1 MACVAP
7 ASVRCRAERDGLV
20 YDLCWVGEILDWSA
34 GPTLKHMARTPQTQ
48 LKETM
53 GVDPPMRE
61 GERER
66 TGMGYTRLGELEL
79 VTREERDDRTPPTTS
94 LVLGLSMLS
103 SSDAPVNRSQYR
115 SSMPARACP
124 SPQLM
129 RRVISESDREVR
141 ARRSSSVVGRRLW
154 NWYNSAR
161 TISEA

>member
-1 MACVAP
+1 MG
-7 ASVRCRAERDGLV
+7 ERKSGLG
-20 YDLCWVGEILDWSA
+20 CWPHIEAYGQNT
-34 GPTLKHMARTPQTQ
+34 PTHLNEAI
-48 LKETM
+48 

-66 TGMGYTRLGELEL
+66 TGMGDTRLGELEL

-129 RRVISESDREVR
+129 RRVISESDREAR
-141 ARRSSSVVGRRLW
+141 ARRSGSVVA
-154 NWYNSAR
+154 SAFVELVQQR
-161 TISEA
+161 ENHLGGMMNGNVK